1 MVTPEAEGV
10 DTSDSTNQTGMGSTW
25 RSGHRLGCHR
35 RDEQHAGLGSPSGI
49 TSLAS
54 GSMPS
59 KRVLPPS
66 ENTMKMSVEK
76 ETLDRVSQIQ
86 AQIAILQRELDFL
99 MPAED
104 A

>member
-1 MVTPEAEGV
+1 
-10 DTSDSTNQTGMGSTW
+10 
-25 RSGHRLGCHR
+25 
-35 RDEQHAGLGSPSGI
+35 
-49 TSLAS
+49 
-54 GSMPS
+54 
-59 KRVLPPS
+59 
-66 ENTMKMSVEK
+66 MKMSVEK